1 MSLQHILYVADD
13 DFCWVL
19 SILRVFFK
27 FRFSIFQNR
36 RQCNMILA
44 TNLHLIR
51 KDGSVWDKPK
61 LGILPHEKCGAAC
74 EEEFNQNHKD
84 LCEVKFRQV

>member
-1 MSLQHILYVADD
+1 
-13 DFCWVL
+13 
-19 SILRVFFK
+19 
-27 FRFSIFQNR
+27 
-36 RQCNMILA
+36 MILA